1 MTQTHHTVPQN
12 HNESEETTLQ
22 PDTNALKS
30 GAQLLVDAFLE
41 EGVEYIFGYPGG
53 AVLPLYDTFYNEQIK
68 HILYRHEQGA
78 THAAEGYAARKW

>member
-12 HNESEETTLQ
+12 HNESEEATLQ

-53 AVLPLYDTFYNEQIK
+53 AVLPFTTRFTTSKSSIFSTVMNKVQPMRQK
-68 HILYRHEQGA
+68 VMRA
-78 THAAEGYAARKW
+78 